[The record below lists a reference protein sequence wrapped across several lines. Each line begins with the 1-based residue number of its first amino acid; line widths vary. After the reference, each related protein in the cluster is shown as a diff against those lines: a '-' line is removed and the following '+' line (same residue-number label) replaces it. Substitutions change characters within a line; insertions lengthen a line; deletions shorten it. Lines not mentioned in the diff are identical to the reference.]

1 MIIDVNPDIMG
12 KVIDITI
19 MVVGI
24 INQNITEVIGVHGEN
39 LMTIE
44 DIIIVHTKEVIITD
58 KMEVSIL
65 NLKTKMVD
73 LFSLL
78 EDN

>member
-19 MVVGI
+19 MVIGI
-24 INQNITEVIGVHGEN
+24 INQSITEVIGVHGEN

-44 DIIIVHTKEVIITD
+44 DIITVHTEKVIITD
-58 KMEVSIL
+58 KVENFIL
-65 NLKTKMVD
+65 NLKTKMD
-73 LFSLL
+73 ALFSLL